1 MYHNEIHDDTATVAW
16 EIRQTLGKLPEAW
29 AHVTRDIYGRPL
41 LDGLCDDMAVTYPLD
56 KMVNEIVDEPT
67 PISLVSST
75 ISSSIAKDDG
85 VDLFWQRPFND
96 FRRRFGSTVA
106 EWDIVDNMPADVRR
120 ISPEEAKSLCD
131 LLSKALIYDPE
142 RRISG

>member
-1 MYHNEIHDDTATVAW
+1 
-16 EIRQTLGKLPEAW
+16 
-29 AHVTRDIYGRPL
+29 
-41 LDGLCDDMAVTYPLD
+41 MAVTYPLN

-67 PISLVSST
+67 PMSLGSS
-75 ISSSIAKDDG
+75 IVSSSIAKDDG

-120 ISPEEAKSLCD
+120 ISTEDAKGLCN
-131 LLSKALIYDPE
+131 LLSKVLIYDPE